1 MGKPASAAT
10 KRPEKRR
17 KARRNT
23 SDRRDQVRW
32 EKPSSKSK
40 KGERRAGAGRRGQD
54 KVWDTIRS
62 KS

>member
-1 MGKPASAAT
+1 MGKPASAAG

-17 KARRNT
+17 KARRKT

-40 KGERRAGAGRRGQD
+40 EGERRAGAGRRGQD

-62 KS
+62 KG